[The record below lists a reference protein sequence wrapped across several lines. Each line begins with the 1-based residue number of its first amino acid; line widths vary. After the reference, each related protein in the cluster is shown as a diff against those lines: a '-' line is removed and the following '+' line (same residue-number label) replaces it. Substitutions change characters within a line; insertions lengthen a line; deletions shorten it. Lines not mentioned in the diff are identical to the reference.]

1 MILYLNTSAYLKL
14 YVEEAESAWLR
25 VSVGQATICS
35 HLIGYAEMRA
45 GLARAIR
52 MRRLSMD
59 DHAYQL
65 AQFERDWKSTRLVQT
80 DMPLIRRAG
89 DLAEHYSLQGYDSVH
104 LAAAEAIWRTVPEV
118 DFRVAVFD
126 GTLALA
132 VRALGMTV
140 LSV

>member
-1 MILYLNTSAYLKL
+1 VILYLDTSAYLKL

-89 DLAEHYSLQGYDSVH
+89 DLAEH
-104 LAAAEAIWRTVPEV
+104 LAYGVTTASISPPPKRFGGQFRKWISASPCSTVPWPW
-118 DFRVAVFD
+118 RY
-126 GTLALA
+126 ALWA
-132 VRALGMTV
+132 
-140 LSV
+140 